1 MSLFRGAQER
11 AWTTISGLPRADLT
25 GQRVATASASTANRQ
40 SVVWAAIHRKAS
52 LLAAMPVDVF
62 RRVDGVVLEVAKPA
76 VLVEPW
82 QYADG
87 QPETIS
93 EWLYSSQRALEG
105 YGNSVGVIHGRD
117 GAGLPNLIELIEPE
131 AVRFR
136 VSRRR
141 IVEYRI
147 HGELVPARNIWHE
160 RMYGGPVGLSPIA
173 FAALTLY
180 GAEAARSFAA
190 DWFGGD
196 AIPGAILKNAERVV
210 NDAAADAI
218 KARFRSAI
226 ATGDLFVVGKDW
238 EYNPIQAKAVETGF
252 IEMMNVSD
260 AALCRFFGVPAG
272 EVDVPIQSSTINYAN
287 IQQANLQLL
296 VKHLGPSVDAREDA
310 LSRLTPRPRFVKL
323 NRSSLLAMDD
333 KTRAEVD
340 DLKIKSRTLAPSEA
354 RSKEDRPPF
363 TAEQLAEFDVL
374 FGNPNKPTPQG
385 AKA

>member
-1 MSLFRGAQER
+1 
-11 AWTTISGLPRADLT
+11 
-25 GQRVATASASTANRQ
+25 
-40 SVVWAAIHRKAS
+40 
-52 LLAAMPVDVF
+52 MPVDVF
-62 RRVDGVVLEVAKPA
+62 RRVDGVAFEVGKPP

-87 QPETIS
+87 QPETIA

-117 GAGLPNLIELIEPE
+117 SMGLPSSIELIEPE

-141 IVEYRI
+141 ITEYRV
-147 HGELVPARNIWHE
+147 HGEVVPPRNIWHE

-173 FAALTLY
+173 YAALTLY
-180 GAEAARSFAA
+180 GAESAQRFAA

-196 AIPGAILKNAERVV
+196 AIPGAILKNAERTV
-210 NDAAADAI
+210 NDTAADAI
-218 KARFRSAI
+218 KARFRAAI

-238 EYNPIQAKAVETGF
+238 EYDPIQAKAVETGF

-272 EVDVPIQSSTINYAN
+272 EVDVPIQSSTLNYAN

-296 VKHLGPSVDAREDA
+296 VKHLGPAVAAREDA

-354 RSKEDRPPF
+354 REKEDRPPF
-363 TAEQLAEFDVL
+363 TAEQLAEFDAL

-385 AKA
+385 AKT